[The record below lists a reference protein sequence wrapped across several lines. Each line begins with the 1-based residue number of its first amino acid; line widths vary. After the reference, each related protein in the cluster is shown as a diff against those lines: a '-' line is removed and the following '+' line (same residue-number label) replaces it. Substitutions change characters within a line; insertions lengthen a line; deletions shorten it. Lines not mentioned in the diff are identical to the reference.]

1 MLSDFKWLYINK
13 PSLTHQTEFRLW
25 LSSNWLISRI

>member
-1 MLSDFKWLYINK
+1 VILSGCTLIN
-13 PSLTHQTEFRLW
+13 PSITHQTEFRLW